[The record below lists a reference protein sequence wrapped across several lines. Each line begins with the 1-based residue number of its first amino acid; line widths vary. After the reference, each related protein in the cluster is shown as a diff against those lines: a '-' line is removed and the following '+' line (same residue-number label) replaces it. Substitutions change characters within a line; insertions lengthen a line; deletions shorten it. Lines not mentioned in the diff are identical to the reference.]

1 MQVSI
6 ANDCEYMWVCCCLF
20 YGLFSHHVK
29 INTYECT
36 FNLICN
42 ATYFFT
48 RMNLLNVL
56 AKVGSMTFLSRI
68 LGFVRDTLIARLFGA
83 GMVTDAFIV
92 AFKIPNLLRR
102 ISAEGAFSQAFVPI
116 LAEYKSQRSFAETQ
130 SLVNRVATWLVIILV
145 GVTLLGMLAAPW
157 IVTLI
162 APGFHANPQKMQ
174 LTVELLRI
182 TFPYIFFIS
191 LVSMAGG
198 VLNTYNKFGIPA
210 FTPVWLNVSMIA
222 GALFFAEHFAEPIK
236 VLAWAVFI
244 GGFLQLLFQI
254 PYLRQ
259 IGLLPKFEL
268 KPAVDKSDEGVSRIL
283 KLMGPAI
290 LGVSVAQI
298 SLIINTVFASFL
310 ITGSVS
316 WLYYAD
322 RLMEF
327 PTGVLGVALGTILLP
342 SLSKA
347 YASSDDSEYSQLL
360 DWGLRL
366 TFILAAPAAVA
377 LAVLSAPLIITLF
390 HYGKFLAHDVL
401 MTQQALIAYSVG
413 LLGLIL
419 VKILAPG
426 FYARQNIKTPVKIA
440 VFTLVI
446 TQLMNLI
453 FVFGLHLQ
461 HAGLALAIGL
471 AACVNASLLYYH
483 LRKSQVYTPLAGWFM
498 FLAKLTIA
506 LLVMAVVLYFAMGN
520 VNQWLQ
526 FGLLT
531 RLLYLSGLVALGAIS
546 YFSVLFLLGFRPRD
560 YMRRVKN

>member
-1 MQVSI
+1 
-6 ANDCEYMWVCCCLF
+6 
-20 YGLFSHHVK
+20 
-29 INTYECT
+29 
-36 FNLICN
+36 
-42 ATYFFT
+42 
-48 RMNLLNVL
+48 MNLLKAL
-56 AKVGSMTFLSRI
+56 AKVGSMTFVSRI
-68 LGFVRDTLIARLFGA
+68 LGFVRDTLIARVFGA
-83 GMVTDAFIV
+83 GMLSDAFIV

-116 LAEYKSQRSFAETQ
+116 LAEYKSQRSFDETHG
-130 SLVNRVATWLVIILV
+130 LVNRVATWLGIILV
-145 GVTLLGMLAAPW
+145 AVTLLGMLTAPW
-157 IVTLI
+157 IVSLI
-162 APGFHANPQKMQ
+162 APGFRTDATKMQ

-198 VLNTYNKFGIPA
+198 VLNTYNRFGIPA
-210 FTPVWLNVSMIA
+210 FTPVWLNISMIA
-222 GALFFAEHFAEPIK
+222 AVLFFADYFDEPIK

-244 GGFLQLLFQI
+244 GGFLQLVFQI
-254 PYLRQ
+254 PFLKQ
-259 IGLLPKFEL
+259 IGLLPKFDF
-268 KPAVDKSDEGVSRIL
+268 KRDDEGVWRIL
-283 KLMGPAI
+283 KLMGPAV

-298 SLIINTVFASFL
+298 SLILNTIFASFL

-347 YASSDDSEYSQLL
+347 YAGKDDAEYSQLL

-377 LAVLSAPLIITLF
+377 LAVLSAPLVTSLF
-390 HYGKFLAHDVL
+390 YYGKFTPVDVT
-401 MTQQALIAYSVG
+401 MTQQALIAYSIG

-426 FYARQNIKTPVKIA
+426 FYARQNIKTPVKIG

-446 TQLMNLI
+446 TQLMNGL
-453 FVFGLHLQ
+453 FVFVLDLQ

-471 AACVNASLLYYH
+471 GACLNATLLYYH
-483 LRKSQVYTPLAGWFM
+483 LRRAGYFHPQAGWLL
-498 FLAKLTIA
+498 FLLKLSVA
-506 LLVMAVVLYFAMGN
+506 LFVMAAVLYFAMGDAGS
-520 VNQWLQ
+520 WLT
-526 FGLLT
+526 FSLIK
-531 RLLYLSGLVALGAIS
+531 RLIYISGLVMLGGAS
-546 YFSVLFLLGFRPRD
+546 YFATLMLLGFKPRD
-560 YMRRVKN
+560 YMRRVNR